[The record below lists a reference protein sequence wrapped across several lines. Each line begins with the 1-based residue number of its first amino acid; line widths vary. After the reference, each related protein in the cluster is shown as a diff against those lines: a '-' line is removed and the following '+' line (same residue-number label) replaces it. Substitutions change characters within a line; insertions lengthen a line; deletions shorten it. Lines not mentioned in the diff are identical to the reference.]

1 MSSEKNSSGEKRRI
15 SPENKYFI
23 LKFVDRNDDWAKAD
37 GAVWAQEFMK
47 MFGHRK
53 EEIDEDLMLCW
64 FSNAIMCARDELLR
78 NEKDIT

>member
-1 MSSEKNSSGEKRRI
+1 MCIRDS
-15 SPENKYFI
+15 
-23 LKFVDRNDDWAKAD
+23 
-37 GAVWAQEFMK
+37 VWAQEFMK
-47 MFGHRK
+47 MFGDRK

>member
-1 MSSEKNSSGEKRRI
+1 LTGDFLGRYKRALGKSRG
-15 SPENKYFI
+15 S
-23 LKFVDRNDDWAKAD
+23 
-37 GAVWAQEFMK
+37 AVWAQEFMK
-47 MFGHRK
+47 MFGDRK